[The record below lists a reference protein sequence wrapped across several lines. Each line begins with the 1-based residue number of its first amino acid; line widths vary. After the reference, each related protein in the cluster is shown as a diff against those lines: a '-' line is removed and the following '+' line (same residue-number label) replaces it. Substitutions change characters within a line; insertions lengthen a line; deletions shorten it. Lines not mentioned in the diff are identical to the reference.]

1 MDIRKI
7 KKLIE
12 LLEESGIAELE
23 IQEGEDSV
31 RISRYGQSAPVAT
44 VAAAPAVA
52 PAPVVAA
59 EPAAPAAEAA
69 PAASSFT
76 GHEVKSPM
84 VGSFYRAPSPGAK
97 PFVEIGDTVA
107 AGDTI
112 CIIEAMKILN
122 PIEADQSGIIKAILV
137 DNAEAVEFEQPLFV
151 IE

>member
-31 RISRYGQSAPVAT
+31 RISRYGQ
-44 VAAAPAVA
+44 AAPAMIA
-52 PAPVVAA
+52 PAPVAPMAPIPAAA
-59 EPAAPAAEAA
+59 EPAPAIAA
-69 PAASSFT
+69 PAAVTFS

-84 VGSFYRAPSPGAK
+84 VGTFYRAPSPGAK
-97 PFVEIGDTVA
+97 PFVEIGDNVS

-122 PIEADQSGIIKAILV
+122 PIESDKSGTIKAILV